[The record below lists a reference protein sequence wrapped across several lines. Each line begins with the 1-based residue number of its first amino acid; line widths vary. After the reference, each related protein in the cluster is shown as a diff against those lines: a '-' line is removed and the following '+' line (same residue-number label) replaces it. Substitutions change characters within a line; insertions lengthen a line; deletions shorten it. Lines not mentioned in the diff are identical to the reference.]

1 MNEDNIEVNF
11 VREVNLYNETS
22 KQEFLKKVQE
32 TNKNQTVQEIVNS
45 KVFIKNTKK
54 PEPKPALFK
63 AQIGKGLLSNYK
75 NCFVNANLKTEK
87 KGTLISS
94 N

>member
-1 MNEDNIEVNF
+1 M
-11 VREVNLYNETS
+11 
-22 KQEFLKKVQE
+22 
-32 TNKNQTVQEIVNS
+32 NS